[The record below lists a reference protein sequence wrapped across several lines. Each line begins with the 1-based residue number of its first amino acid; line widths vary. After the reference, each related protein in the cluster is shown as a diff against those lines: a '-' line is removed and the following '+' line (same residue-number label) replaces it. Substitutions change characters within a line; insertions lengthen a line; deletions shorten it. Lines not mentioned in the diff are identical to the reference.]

1 MTRLTAVLLA
11 AAICVPSYVSAQTS
25 GDWTG
30 SSVGG
35 QLGFVDAETSGA
47 LELDGEGPSLGFR
60 AHYDFDMGGYVL
72 GGGIEF
78 DNSDVELGDGGA
90 SINDVVRLKA
100 RAGIDAGQNWYYGT
114 FGYAQ
119 ATVDDPASEI
129 GDSDGY
135 FLGLG
140 YEVFL
145 SERATAGAEL
155 LYQNFEDFDLGG
167 LELDTTTLNLSVN
180 FRF

>member
-11 AAICVPSYVSAQTS
+11 AAICVPSSLLAESS

-35 QLGFVDAETSGA
+35 QLGFSDADTNGA
-47 LELDGEGPSLGFR
+47 LDLDGDGPSVGFR
-60 AHYDFDMGGYVL
+60 AHYDFDLGTYIV
-72 GGGIEF
+72 GGGIEL
-78 DNSDVELGDGGA
+78 DSSDVELGDGTT

-119 ATVDDPASEI
+119 ASIENPADDI

-155 LYQNFEDFDLGG
+155 LYQNFEDFDLDG
-167 LELDTTTLNLSVN
+167 LEADTTTLNLSVN

>member
-1 MTRLTAVLLA
+1 MTKLTAALAVAGLLA
-11 AAICVPSYVSAQTS
+11 PAMSVAQSA

-35 QLGFVDAETSGA
+35 QMGVADVSTDGPQT
-47 LELDGEGPSLGFR
+47 LDGDGFMVGLR
-60 AHYDFDMGGYVL
+60 AHYDYDFGNYVI

-78 DNSDVELGDGGA
+78 DRGDVELGGGTF
-90 SINDVVRLKA
+90 SFDEVLRLKA

-119 ATVDDPASEI
+119 GSVDDPSDSV
-129 GDSDGY
+129 GDSEGY

-140 YEVFL
+140 YEVLL
-145 SERATAGAEL
+145 SERATAGAEII
-155 LYQNFEDFDLGG
+155 YHNFDDFDLDG
-167 LELDTTTLNLSVN
+167 LEVDATTLNLSVN